1 MEFLVFILGIAC
13 LVWGGVLLMRGGL
26 MAACLA
32 VLLAGAC
39 FGVEFFKIS
48 IGPAPLTLDR
58 LLFVMLV
65 VQYFLWRR
73 NGWTDSKPLGKPEI
87 VLLAFMVA
95 MIFSTFSADYSSSNY
110 QPVAWLIIYYLMPC
124 GLYWIARQI
133 DYKKGPESHTS
144 EAGKSEI
151 SMPVLGLFISL
162 VVFGVYLALTAV
174 AEHYEINSVIFP
186 RYIVQS
192 ASSADAEF
200 VGRARG
206 PFLTPISNGIA
217 LSICFAASLMLW
229 PWLARATDSAADVLR
244 TRIRRLM
251 LVPLYLLVLAAIY
264 FTLTRSCWMSG
275 ALALAVVVGLA
286 LPWSWRMPILVGGLI
301 ITVAF
306 SVARWD
312 DLMAFKRDKNLD
324 AGKVAESV
332 ELRPVL
338 ARIAW
343 NMFLDRPLFGC
354 GYAQYTNEHV
364 NYLADRSTDLPLEK
378 GRAYIQHNVFFSL
391 LTETGLLGLG
401 LFLALC
407 AFWARDAWRLWRSES
422 APLAAR
428 QMGLLMLATL
438 GVYFINGCF
447 HDVSVTPMANMVLFF
462 LAGVTAGLRPG
473 IIQTNIPNA
482 GAASGNRL
490 PRRGRGS

>member
-1 MEFLVFILGIAC
+1 
-13 LVWGGVLLMRGGL
+13 
-26 MAACLA
+26 
-32 VLLAGAC
+32 
-39 FGVEFFKIS
+39 
-48 IGPAPLTLDR
+48 
-58 LLFVMLV
+58 
-65 VQYFLWRR
+65 
-73 NGWTDSKPLGKPEI
+73 
-87 VLLAFMVA
+87 
-95 MIFSTFSADYSSSNY
+95 
-110 QPVAWLIIYYLMPC
+110 
-124 GLYWIARQI
+124 
-133 DYKKGPESHTS
+133 
-144 EAGKSEI
+144 
-151 SMPVLGLFISL
+151 MPVLGLFVSL

-174 AEHYEINSVIFP
+174 AEHYEINSLIFP

-206 PFLTPISNGIA
+206 PFLTPVSNGIA

-229 PWLARATDSAADVLR
+229 PWLAKATDCAADVLK

-251 LVPLYLLVLAAIY
+251 LLPLYLLFLVAIY
-264 FTLTRSCWMSG
+264 FTLTRSIWMSG
-275 ALALAVVVGLA
+275 ALVLAVVVGLA

-301 ITVAF
+301 VTVAF
-306 SVARWD
+306 SVAKWD

-364 NYLADRSTDLPLEK
+364 NYLADRTTDLPLEK
-378 GRAYIQHNVFFSL
+378 GRGYIQHNVFFSL

-407 AFWARDAWRLWRSES
+407 AFWARDAWRLWQSEA

-428 QMGLLMLATL
+428 QMGLLMLAML

-447 HDVSVTPMANMVLFF
+447 HDVSVTPMANMALFF
-462 LAGVTAGLRPG
+462 LAGVAAGLRPEIVAKG
-473 IIQTNIPNA
+473 GHEVGFAQQNQTPQTA
-482 GAASGNRL
+482 CETKESSELL
-490 PRRGRGS
+490 PI